1 MKYSL
6 NTLVLFILVFFCAN
20 SFAQKEKDY
29 PNNVM
34 LIKKSAAKLNET
46 LYASKAEVTNK
57 EYGYFLKS
65 LKLNNKVEQL
75 KKAGIDSMQWVGG
88 FYNKPYVKHYH
99 THEAYDVYP
108 VVNVSYEGAT
118 LYCKWLTEQYN
129 VNPKRKF
136 KIVIFRLPSE
146 KEWTLAANGGNEKAI
161 YPWEGD
167 TLRAKNGSHRA
178 NYRAKV
184 KTDSNSVNQNTN
196 NGSLLAPVY
205 AYWPNNYGIYN
216 MSGNA
221 AEMIQEKG
229 VIKGGG
235 FLNFEEQITIESK
248 GDYDLN
254 STGSIA
260 IGFRWFMEIIEG

>member
-1 MKYSL
+1 M
-6 NTLVLFILVFFCAN
+6 
-20 SFAQKEKDY
+20 
-29 PNNVM
+29 
-34 LIKKSAAKLNET
+34 
-46 LYASKAEVTNK
+46 
-57 EYGYFLKS
+57 
-65 LKLNNKVEQL
+65 
-75 KKAGIDSMQWVGG
+75 
-88 FYNKPYVKHYH
+88 
-99 THEAYDVYP
+99 
-108 VVNVSYEGAT
+108 
-118 LYCKWLTEQYN
+118 
-129 VNPKRKF
+129 
-136 KIVIFRLPSE
+136 PSE

>member
-29 PNNVM
+29 PNNVK

-65 LKLNNKVEQL
+65 LKLNDKVEQL
-75 KKAGIDSMQWVGG
+75 KKAGIDSMQWVGN

-99 THEAYDVYP
+99 THEAYGVYP
-108 VVNVSYEGAT
+108 VVNISYEGAT

-136 KIVIFRLPSE
+136 NKVIFRLPSE
-146 KEWTLAANGGNEKAI
+146 KEWIMAAKAGSPNAI
-161 YPWEGD
+161 YPW
-167 TLRAKNGSHRA
+167 N
-178 NYRAKV
+178 
-184 KTDSNSVNQNTN
+184 TDSVKNKKGYYIANSKTTDTTISNTVHSTPKSII
-196 NGSLLAPVY
+196 GVPVY
-205 AYWPNNYGIYN
+205 SYGPTGFGIYN
-216 MSGNA
+216 LSGNA

-229 VIKGGG
+229 VSKGGG
-235 FLNFEEQITIESK
+235 FLSLAEDVTIESK
-248 GDYDLN
+248 GSYNVNASGKVDL
-254 STGSIA
+254 
-260 IGFRWFMEIIEG
+260 GFRWFMEIMEE